1 MKVIKKYNKVFTSYV
16 IGRFSKKVGDK
27 YQYFPVDSW
36 QRDITLAKKFGFN
49 GIEWIIS
56 DYSNP
61 IFNNFF
67 LSQIK
72 KELKNK
78 HIKISS
84 IALDLIMDEPLHK
97 INQFNLH
104 WLIEKI
110 KLVQSKIK
118 INRINIPIEER
129 ARFRNKSEKK
139 IAIKRLN
146 YILRKLGKNSKISI
160 ETDINPRKL
169 KDFFKSKY
177 ITNLGL
183 LLDIGNTRA
192 NGYRIEDYFNFFRNK
207 IYGFHIKYRS
217 KNHGNSK
224 VIPLKFKELNIMKE
238 NIKSLKNLQDIT
250 FQTYRSHDNFILD
263 MKNSIQNYNR
273 IISE

>member
-27 YQYFPVDSW
+27 YQYFPIDSW

-192 NGYRIEDYFNFFRNK
+192 NGYRIEDYFNFLE
-207 IYGFHIKYRS
+207 IKFM
-217 KNHGNSK
+217 
-224 VIPLKFKELNIMKE
+224 VFILNIGVKTME
-238 NIKSLKNLQDIT
+238 
-250 FQTYRSHDNFILD
+250 
-263 MKNSIQNYNR
+263 IQKL
-273 IISE
+273 S

>member
-27 YQYFPVDSW
+27 YQYFPIDSW

-84 IALDLIMDEPLHK
+84 IALDLIMDEP
-97 INQFNLH
+97 F
-104 WLIEKI
+104 I
-110 KLVQSKIK
+110 KL
-118 INRINIPIEER
+118 IN
-129 ARFRNKSEKK
+129 
-139 IAIKRLN
+139 LT
-146 YILRKLGKNSKISI
+146 YIG
-160 ETDINPRKL
+160 
-169 KDFFKSKY
+169 
-177 ITNLGL
+177 
-183 LLDIGNTRA
+183 
-192 NGYRIEDYFNFFRNK
+192 
-207 IYGFHIKYRS
+207 
-217 KNHGNSK
+217 
-224 VIPLKFKELNIMKE
+224 
-238 NIKSLKNLQDIT
+238 
-250 FQTYRSHDNFILD
+250 
-263 MKNSIQNYNR
+263 
-273 IISE
+273 